1 MTNRTQK
8 NNNQNHIY
16 LIQTTSPI
24 MRRRRFAM
32 ATLKYHEWM
41 SPYHFFSRV
50 IVESVVK
57 RETRDFEDLMLF
69 LIEEF

>member
-1 MTNRTQK
+1 
-8 NNNQNHIY
+8 
-16 LIQTTSPI
+16 
-24 MRRRRFAM
+24 M

-69 LIEEF
+69 LKEEF

>member
-1 MTNRTQK
+1 MHHRTYGPRK
-8 NNNQNHIY
+8 
-16 LIQTTSPI
+16 LKTTSPI